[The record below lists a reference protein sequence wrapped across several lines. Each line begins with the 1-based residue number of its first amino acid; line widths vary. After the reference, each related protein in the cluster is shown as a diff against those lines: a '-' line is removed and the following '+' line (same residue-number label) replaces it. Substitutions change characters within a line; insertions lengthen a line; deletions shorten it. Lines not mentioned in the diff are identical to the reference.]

1 MLVQCRSYSKKTVN
15 QLYNYSIVLGAAI
28 KCKPYSDIAVEIGKN
43 LKTVKITLS
52 IFAVWNVKLKSI
64 IIFIASDLK
73 HWSWFNFTSIAER
86 TCRDAKNLLWKI
98 RSMTCRNVKNN
109 WNWYFNLKSVF
120 NSIDQIQFVI
130 LLKGNVDNAFFTS
143 YVLSSSNVSQS
154 FAHPDFAGVEK
165 TQQKKQTVY
174 SNQGVAA
181 KASAVGFCLGCGLFG
196 SYNSL

>member
-1 MLVQCRSYSKKTVN
+1 MKM
-15 QLYNYSIVLGAAI
+15 
-28 KCKPYSDIAVEIGKN
+28 
-43 LKTVKITLS
+43 
-52 IFAVWNVKLKSI
+52 KSI
-64 IIFIASDLK
+64 IIFIVSNLK
-73 HWSWFNFTSIAER
+73 PWSWFNFISIAER

-109 WNWYFNLKSVF
+109 WNWYFNLKLVF

-174 SNQGVAA
+174 SNVSPCRIYNLDQLWWGKNCYKYAIFE
-181 KASAVGFCLGCGLFG
+181 ASCFFMFSWGK
-196 SYNSL
+196 NI